1 MHATHFWKSEPAI
14 SSGRAISPSQP
25 QDIQLITN
33 FEVYDAGVLA
43 SLPKMTALRDSGYG
57 LACRIMNQWA
67 TSRPHPMVQTVA
79 KRPLETR
86 PYQGLSIIDT
96 EFPTE
101 RVRTQAPTA
110 TRSGRGK
117 PSLQPYAP
125 VLSFEIR
132 SEQLSSLQVDVPRP
146 ILAPKMRHRVGREK
160 DLSWV
165 LEGRFRSCFHQ
176 GVRDLVF
183 LTERP
188 VWADFLLA
196 PMFISI
202 TLLKS
207 TWAVKP
213 RSSTVDLPFK
223 WK

>member
-1 MHATHFWKSEPAI
+1 
-14 SSGRAISPSQP
+14 
-25 QDIQLITN
+25 
-33 FEVYDAGVLA
+33 
-43 SLPKMTALRDSGYG
+43 
-57 LACRIMNQWA
+57 
-67 TSRPHPMVQTVA
+67 MVQTVA

-176 GVRDLVF
+176 GVQDLVF

>member
-1 MHATHFWKSEPAI
+1 MI
-14 SSGRAISPSQP
+14 
-25 QDIQLITN
+25 
-33 FEVYDAGVLA
+33 
-43 SLPKMTALRDSGYG
+43 
-57 LACRIMNQWA
+57 
-67 TSRPHPMVQTVA
+67 QTVA

-86 PYQGLSIIDT
+86 PYQGLSIKDT

-101 RVRTQAPTA
+101 RVLTLAPTA
-110 TRSGRGK
+110 TRSSRGK
-117 PSLQPYAP
+117 PSVQL
-125 VLSFEIR
+125 R
-132 SEQLSSLQVDVPRP
+132 SEQLSSLRVDVPRS

-160 DLSWV
+160 DLIWV

-196 PMFISI
+196 PIFISI

-207 TWAVKP
+207 T
-213 RSSTVDLPFK
+213 
-223 WK
+223 